1 LDLLT
6 PARTWSR
13 ATFAST
19 PEAEIPPAQ
28 RMPRLQQAVMFLS
41 VAGPFAGL
49 IVAMMLLWRHS
60 PAGGG
65 IGWPEVWAMVAMYT
79 LAGFGVTIGY
89 HRLLT
94 HRAFETPRPMRLLLA
109 VLGSAA
115 AQGMAIKWVA
125 THRRHHQVS
134 DRDGDPHSPHL
145 HGQHGLNFL
154 RGLWHAHVGWCF
166 GTDAAGLARSVPD
179 LLADKAMMLI
189 DRLYFLWVGLGL
201 LLPAVALGLWF
212 HSWNGFLSGLIWG
225 GIVRVFL
232 MQHVTWSINSV
243 CHVWGGREFHTSD
256 HSTNN
261 FPIAI
266 LSLGEGWHNNHHA
279 FPTSARH
286 GLRWWQLDATYG
298 VIRLLQWLG
307 LAWNVRVATA
317 SAAAA
322 KRLVRV

>member
-1 LDLLT
+1 
-6 PARTWSR
+6 
-13 ATFAST
+13 
-19 PEAEIPPAQ
+19 
-28 RMPRLQQAVMFLS
+28 MPRLQQMVMFLS

-49 IVAMMLLWRHS
+49 LVAIILLWRRS

-79 LAGFGVTIGY
+79 LAGFGVTIGF

-94 HRAFETPRPMRLLLA
+94 HRAFETPRPLRLLLA

-134 DRDGDPHSPHL
+134 DREGDPHSPHL
-145 HGQHGLNFL
+145 HGNRGIDLL
-154 RGLWHAHVGWCF
+154 RGFWHAHVGWCF

-179 LLADKAMMLI
+179 LLADKAMLLV
-189 DRLYFLWVGLGL
+189 DKLYFLWVGLGL
-201 LLPAVALGLWF
+201 VLPAIALGLWS
-212 HSWNGFLSGLIWG
+212 HSWNGFISGLIWG

-286 GLRWWQLDATYG
+286 GLRWWQLDASYG

-322 KRLVRV
+322 KRLPVP